1 MDFPKQGIPVEL
13 GDNIPRPLIR
23 CKPDWHAAEV
33 DSPRKT
39 DYYESS
45 RALGYMFRE
54 ISLENP
60 AEIPEGRHCTDP
72 MADPITKRLLP
83 KVRDYLEASAYVE
96 DVPDHIVDIFKRY
109 QDEMRYVCATH
120 TLSKA
125 PGTKLLEAE
134 VVIGTILAKCI
145 QKRWRNDRIYRMRE
159 HVRILVRDIEHMLVD
174 GEVKTH
180 TTFVQMLEVAWKA
193 WNFSIHK
200 REEFGANSFGLIA
213 LSMIFEYLDELAKL

>member
-1 MDFPKQGIPVEL
+1 MEL
-13 GDNIPRPLIR
+13 DDSIPRPLIR

-33 DSPRKT
+33 VSPRKT

-45 RALGYMFRE
+45 RALGYMFRD

-60 AEIPEGRHCTDP
+60 GEIPEGHHCTAP
-72 MADPITKRLLP
+72 MADPITRKLLP
-83 KVRDYLEASAYVE
+83 KVLDYLDASAYVE
-96 DVPDHIVDIFKRY
+96 DVPDDIVDIFKCY
-109 QDEMRYVCATH
+109 QDEMHYVCTTH

-134 VVIGTILAKCI
+134 VVVGTILAKCV
-145 QKRWRNDRIYRMRE
+145 QKRWRNDRIYRMHE
-159 HVRILVRDIEHMLVD
+159 HVSTLVRDTKQMLAD

-180 TTFVQMLEVAWKA
+180 TASIQMLEMAWKA
-193 WNFSIHK
+193 WNFSIYK

-213 LSMIFEYLDELAKL
+213 LSMIFKCFDELAKLAS